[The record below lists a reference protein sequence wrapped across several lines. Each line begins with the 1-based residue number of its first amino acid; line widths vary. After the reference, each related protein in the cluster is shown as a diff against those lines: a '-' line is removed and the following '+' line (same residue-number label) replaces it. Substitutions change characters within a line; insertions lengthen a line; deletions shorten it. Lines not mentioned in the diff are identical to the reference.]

1 MTWEITVGLFTLIS
15 AFIAVMNIVVKVNRT
30 LTALESAVK
39 QLTEHMEKQSQ
50 KNNNFYRQLSDH
62 ETRISILEEKNHESA
77 KEHGYEEF

>member
-39 QLTEHMEKQSQ
+39 QLTEYVEKQSK
-50 KNNNFYRQLSDH
+50 KNNNFYKQLSDH
-62 ETRISILEEKNHESA
+62 ETRIAILEEKLHESA
-77 KEHGYEEF
+77 KEHSYEEF